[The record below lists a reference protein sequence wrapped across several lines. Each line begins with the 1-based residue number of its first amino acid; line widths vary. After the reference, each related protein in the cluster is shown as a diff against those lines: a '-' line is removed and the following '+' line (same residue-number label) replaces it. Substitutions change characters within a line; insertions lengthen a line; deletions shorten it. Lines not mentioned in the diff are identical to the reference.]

1 MADAQDENENE
12 SVAEEDNLTVVDP
25 DDIFAIAPALMDS
38 AVINYHTVSGSKL
51 YRAAI
56 QKLAEPF
63 NVTSAGLKPFL
74 RDIGDRARYN
84 GWGDILAVPKDLDDP
99 DIAGRDTTD
108 LLTQYGCISIKQ
120 VRDHALSYYLT
131 KSRAVEDSNQMYVC
145 IMDTLTK
152 EGRAKVVLH
161 EKEYT
166 FGNGDYVSGPVL
178 LKVVIMESYID
189 TNATTRHIRQ
199 HLSQLHEYILTVDSD
214 IEIFNLYVNGLINSL
229 AARGQSTQDLLANLV
244 KGYKTAT
251 DDVFVKYIEK
261 KEEDNNHGHDIQ
273 SMRLMELARNKYKTM
288 VEENK
293 WKAPSEDSTKI
304 IALQA
309 QVKLLGNKFKAGP
322 GPKYP
327 SNKGPKDDKFT
338 PKKKKGDKPPK
349 APWMLVAPTEG
360 QPLKKLKDGKDW
372 IWCPTHKS
380 WGRHT
385 LEKCNGLGIHN
396 GPDAKGSEKNNALK
410 LTQALA
416 AVITEEDESD

>member
-273 SMRLMELARNKYKTM
+273 SMRLMELA
-288 VEENK
+288 
-293 WKAPSEDSTKI
+293 
-304 IALQA
+304 
-309 QVKLLGNKFKAGP
+309 
-322 GPKYP
+322 
-327 SNKGPKDDKFT
+327 
-338 PKKKKGDKPPK
+338 
-349 APWMLVAPTEG
+349 
-360 QPLKKLKDGKDW
+360 
-372 IWCPTHKS
+372 
-380 WGRHT
+380 
-385 LEKCNGLGIHN
+385 
-396 GPDAKGSEKNNALK
+396 
-410 LTQALA
+410 
-416 AVITEEDESD
+416 